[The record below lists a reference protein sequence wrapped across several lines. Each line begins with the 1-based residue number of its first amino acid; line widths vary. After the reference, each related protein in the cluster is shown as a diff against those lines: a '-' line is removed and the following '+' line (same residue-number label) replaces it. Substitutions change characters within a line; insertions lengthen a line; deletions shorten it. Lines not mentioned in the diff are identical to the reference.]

1 MKYLISLILLCI
13 ATALTGCNGS
23 SDDGAG
29 TENSAPNATPFSGVT
44 QTETPLSGNL
54 KAEDPDGD
62 VLTFS
67 LVSAP
72 VQGSVQI
79 QPDGQ
84 FTYTPITGF
93 TGNDQFTFSVSDGK
107 SPPVSAVVS
116 ITIEVLQLSF
126 SSFSREVF
134 AASENSEPKSL
145 RGRQVSNDISQPD
158 FYDDLLTE

>member
-13 ATALTGCNGS
+13 ATAMTGCNGS

-54 KAEDPDGD
+54 KADDPDGD
-62 VLTFS
+62 ALTFS

-79 QPDGQ
+79 QPDGR
-84 FTYTPITGF
+84 FTYTPSLGLPEMISSPSAFQTAKVRLS
-93 TGNDQFTFSVSDGK
+93 TPWSPSRSK
-107 SPPVSAVVS
+107 SC
-116 ITIEVLQLSF
+116 
-126 SSFSREVF
+126 
-134 AASENSEPKSL
+134 N
-145 RGRQVSNDISQPD
+145 
-158 FYDDLLTE
+158 